1 MARIAVPEILAMIG
15 LLLIGIACYLAVG
28 LAATLLYS
36 GAVLVLLAVG
46 LATAAELRGRSDA

>member
-1 MARIAVPEILAMIG
+1 MIG

-36 GAVLVLLAVG
+36 GAVLVLLAIG